1 MNELQKLSNIG
12 PEIARQ
18 LNAVGVYT
26 YDDLVNIGSRE
37 AWRKIK
43 TIDSSAC
50 INRLMGLEGA
60 IQNVRWHNLPE
71 NEKQGLKD
79 FYKENR

>member
-1 MNELQKLSNIG
+1 MNELQTLRNIG

-18 LNAVGVYT
+18 LNAVGIYK

-37 AWRKIK
+37 AWLKIK
-43 TIDSSAC
+43 AVDPSAC
-50 INRLMGLEGA
+50 LNRLMSLEGA

-71 NEKQGLKD
+71 NEKQSLKD